1 MQIKLLE
8 LEKSSIQSNL
18 DEVLELATQQKA
30 SFSEKYEE
38 VNDSRVWQ
46 LKFIFPTYHIHLES
60 YINTCKIVSLA
71 YHMHFIIYEDYNWL
85 FKWDYAIF
93 FLLANYLGENTQC
106 EALHKI
112 GSEIYLFPI
121 LLMLY

>member
-38 VNDSRVWQ
+38 VNYTWQ
-46 LKFIFPTYHIHLES
+46 LKFILPTYHVKLETMLS
-60 YINTCKIVSLA
+60 AK
-71 YHMHFIIYEDYNWL
+71 L
-85 FKWDYAIF
+85 FK
-93 FLLANYLGENTQC
+93 
-106 EALHKI
+106 K
-112 GSEIYLFPI
+112 
-121 LLMLY
+121 